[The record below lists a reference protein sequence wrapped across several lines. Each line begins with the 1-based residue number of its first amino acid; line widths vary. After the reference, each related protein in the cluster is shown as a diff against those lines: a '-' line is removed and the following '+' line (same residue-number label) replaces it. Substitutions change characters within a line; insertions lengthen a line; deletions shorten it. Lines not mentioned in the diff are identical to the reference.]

1 MATMN
6 KAIGTATLDNR
17 IEALRTDLGAL
28 QSDVKGLAN
37 DAGVVANERI
47 SKAIRAAEDVAK
59 RAVNVAEDATSQALV
74 KVEHWADDNLDTV
87 RTSIRNQPFYAI
99 GISMGLGA
107 FVGAML
113 TRR

>member
-1 MATMN
+1 MATSN
-6 KAIGTATLDNR
+6 RTSSTIDNR
-17 IEALRTDLGAL
+17 IEALRSDLGVL

-59 RAVNVAEDATSQALV
+59 RALNVAEDATTQAIG
-74 KVEHWADDNLDTV
+74 KVENWADDNLDTV
-87 RTSIRNQPFYAI
+87 RSSIRNQPFYAI
-99 GISMGLGA
+99 GLSMGVGA

-113 TRR
+113 VRR